1 VNSVNAREHREQ
13 SERYER
19 FRTLERVNTEHYR
32 IRFLLVGI
40 AVAILA
46 FSTFGQPPE
55 PKPSPPKTILLDV
68 DGNKLTDEE
77 FVDLR
82 VANRTAQDPAAK
94 TILEDGTIQFKLS
107 KVPQEGTDAPVFS
120 AHMIDGKFID
130 AADLKGKVVVLNF
143 WFIGCPG
150 CMDEMP
156 KLNELA
162 AKYNDRDK
170 VVFIAVA
177 TNTAQELRQFLT
189 RNKFDYRMVGSGQSV
204 IDQFKFSGYPRN
216 IVIGKDGKIAYW
228 RTVVKAWGK
237 FDSVI
242 QKELEK

>member
-1 VNSVNAREHREQ
+1 MNKMN
-13 SERYER
+13 ER
-19 FRTLERVNTEHYR
+19 L
-32 IRFLLVGI
+32 IRFLLAGM
-40 AVAILA
+40 AMGLLA
-46 FSTFGQPPE
+46 FSAIGQPPQ
-55 PKPSPPKTILLDV
+55 PQPSPPKTVLLDA
-68 DGNKLTDEE
+68 DGNKITDEE

-82 VANRTAQDPAAK
+82 LANRIGKDPATK

-107 KVPQEGTDAPVFS
+107 KIPEEGTDAPVFS
-120 AHMIDGKFID
+120 AHMIDGKFLD

-162 AKYNDRDK
+162 TKFPDRDK

-177 TNTAQELRQFLT
+177 TNTAQELRQFLA
-189 RNKFDYRMVGSGQSV
+189 RNKFDYKMVGSGKAV
-204 IDQFKFSGYPRN
+204 IDLFHFSGYPRN

-228 RTVVKAWGK
+228 RTVVKAWNK

-242 QKELEK
+242 DAELAK